1 MSIRFQSVQQRMQ
14 TSLPS
19 LPNESQTASRLKQ
32 QQSKTTAYAEKQI
45 SCAMW
50 LQSRRR
56 QTTAYAEKQIHVL
69 CGYNLAE
76 SKQACLRP

>member
-45 SCAMW
+45 
-50 LQSRRR
+50 
-56 QTTAYAEKQIHVL
+56 HVL
-69 CGYNLAE
+69 CGYNSAE
-76 SKQACLRP
+76 GKQACLRT